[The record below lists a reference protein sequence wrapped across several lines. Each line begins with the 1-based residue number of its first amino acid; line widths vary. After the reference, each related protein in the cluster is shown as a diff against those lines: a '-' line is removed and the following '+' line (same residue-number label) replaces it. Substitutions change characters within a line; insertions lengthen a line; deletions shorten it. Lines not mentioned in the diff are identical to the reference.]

1 MRTRT
6 DAYGRVTIAFD
17 DLPEALYAGVRAQ
30 DLLVEPGP
38 GLDRFNAL
46 CRDFDRPR
54 TMLRPPE
61 PVDHAPVEEHARRA
75 AVWMIPDE
83 LHGIDLRAFL
93 VSLCRTPEE
102 EARVHEEMD
111 LFEQRGLEPL
121 LRVMIHLVDH
131 WQRHGVVW
139 GVGRGSSVASFVL
152 YLIGVHRINP
162 LRHGLSIHEFLR

>member
-1 MRTRT
+1 MRIST
-6 DAYGRVTIAFD
+6 DAYGRVTIAVE
-17 DLPEALYAGVRAQ
+17 DLPEALYAGVKAQ

-46 CRDFDRPR
+46 CRAFDRE
-54 TMLRPPE
+54 TLALRAPE
-61 PVDHAPVEEHARRA
+61 PLAHAPEAEHARRA
-75 AVWMIPDE
+75 ATWTIPDE
-83 LHGIDLRAFL
+83 LADVDLRAFL
-93 VSLCRTPEE
+93 VSLCRTAEE

-111 LFEQRGLEPL
+111 LFAARGLEPL
-121 LRVMIHLVDH
+121 LRAMLHLVDH
-131 WQRHGVVW
+131 WQRHGVLW